1 MVLLQW
7 CTLEPSEQGGLAAI
21 RFSSPVRVQTIR
33 IFPLDTKPFAQCP
46 DIVSRTEP
54 DAFFL
59 DIFFNAHPVTGLTSK
74 EKPKPSNALVPT
86 SIAYAGGQKDF
97 AVNMGA
103 EYATRLMIV
112 KGAFQ
117 SVSMAI
123 YGDTVSDAPTT
134 PETYEPRPLPSTTA
148 TPLSPALDPANA
160 RDPSQLAR
168 ELLKLIPDAPE
179 LELAIRLVFCLKPSN
194 DDWDLPEFPYLYADL
209 EEDSAEF
216 DLERA
221 FRLTVRPVADDVSSE
236 TLRKF
241 AERVARCM
249 NHKARIT
256 DKDAS
261 QTYLVASL
269 LCHAACQS
277 PAMARSLLEAID
289 LQKVFDAS
297 TLEDETTLLRLLYAS
312 SNVDVAKQLN
322 TDWFHEVLASISADP
337 NNEDAVRTAAGQL
350 TTRIRSWSILDD
362 ALANT
367 QGDFV
372 AAAALLRDIGTEE
385 QSFGIWL
392 ESMITHDEVVA
403 SLAENPVLPVS
414 LPRLL
419 SHRNLSTVPS
429 QDEFVAFVRAYL
441 GVACVLAVYSWSD
454 SLPDERCR
462 ARTLGILRLW
472 QGMDGYRE
480 IVNHLLLLKQ
490 MTFRLECMTD
500 GDTDDPPTQ
509 AAIDS
514 EHILV
519 SLAKTPRA
527 FLRQNFIKTVFNIG
541 TSNLFITDDE
551 RASMRQAAFV
561 VDDGFAG
568 AVDEVLRPLEHPS
581 TFGSLR
587 TLRVALAYLQR
598 ELDEDEESKLLDDF
612 WEEANCSFVTA
623 LCDLLAPVVDEIRTH
638 FSLHEIPPRRAQD
651 VMAQLLFTAD
661 DTLQLLLRLLPP
673 YPLPSRA
680 LRILTTNVAD
690 LFSCADAADMSYSPF
705 SQPSAAAQEAR
716 QSCLDLAQIL
726 VSQDPAAAGGKP
738 GAEVVLRTLLQHGLN
753 SYGLDP
759 THHLLQV
766 FCLLD
771 SVVPSQDSPE
781 EQRTLWIQRVIP
793 AMLHELWAFCHGLDT
808 ENKVHF
814 VRRLVKLDRGSI
826 GIGEWLLVEEVKDMA
841 RAVQS
846 LLDDSLSDTQRVI
859 ALAQVAVF
867 FRFFA
872 DVLQGPSASWVLDGL
887 AASEEAQHD
896 LAASFLTLLDLNLSP
911 PHFGEVAD
919 SIVSGYEVFDNG
931 VRFALVVALWRSLQT
946 PELTV
951 SLLERRLERSVKIL
965 ETITPS
971 YIDPSK
977 FTSGIGR
984 LVLDL
989 AEHPVPVEGD
999 AADSLVSLL
1008 EWTAKTASAITRM
1021 GNLRTLSFDQYSKF
1035 QDRLKATLSADWV
1048 ERLDVA
1054 SNVLVFGS
1062 GDGVPPPPTSLSD
1075 TVEFSIHD
1083 FEDILRQHTPT
1094 PSTPP
1099 RRVLNQDVFGL
1110 INVSP
1115 PTLLRSP
1122 AATGLT
1128 KMYMNNDF
1136 RQLRQSSARAN
1147 TSRLPSMHVD
1157 VGVAMVA

>member
-33 IFPLDTKPFAQCP
+33 IFPSDTKPFAQSP
-46 DIVSRTEP
+46 DTVSRTEP
-54 DAFFL
+54 DAFLL
-59 DIFFNAHPVTGLTSK
+59 DIFFNAHPVTGPNSK

-86 SIAYAGGQKDF
+86 SIAYAGGQRDF

-112 KGAFQ
+112 KGTFQ

-123 YGDTVSDAPTT
+123 YGDVVSDAPTT
-134 PETYEPRPLPSTTA
+134 PEAYEPQPLPSITA
-148 TPLSPALDPANA
+148 TPLPSALDPASA
-160 RDPSQLAR
+160 RDPTQLAR
-168 ELLKLIPDAPE
+168 ELLKLIPDSPE
-179 LELAIRLVFCLKPSN
+179 LELPIRLVFCLKPSN
-194 DDWDLPEFPYLYADL
+194 DDWDSPDFPYLYANL
-209 EEDSAEF
+209 EDDSTEF

-221 FRLTVRPVADDVSSE
+221 FKLTSRPVADDISSE
-236 TLRKF
+236 ILHGF
-241 AERVARCM
+241 AEKVSRCV
-249 NHKARIT
+249 NVK
-256 DKDAS
+256 DKDPS

-269 LCHAACQS
+269 LCHAACQT
-277 PAMARSLLEAID
+277 PTMARSLLDAID
-289 LQKVFDAS
+289 LQKVFDPS
-297 TLEDETTLLRLLYAS
+297 TLEDETTLLRLLHAS
-312 SNVDVAKQLN
+312 SNVDVAKHLN
-322 TDWFHEVLASISADP
+322 TDWFHEVLASISGNP
-337 NNEDAVRTAAGQL
+337 NNEDVVRTAARQL
-350 TTRIRSWSILDD
+350 TTRIRSWSILGD

-419 SHRNLSTVPS
+419 SHRNPSTLPS
-429 QDEFVAFVRAYL
+429 QDEFVAFLRAYL

-472 QGMDGYRE
+472 QGVDGYRE
-480 IVNHLLLLKQ
+480 MVNHLLLLKQ

-527 FLRQNFIKTVFNIG
+527 FLRPNFVKTVLNIG
-541 TSNLFITDDE
+541 TSNLFITDEE

-568 AVDEVLRPLEHPS
+568 AVDEVLRPLERPS
-581 TFGSLR
+581 TFSSLR

-612 WEEANCSFVTA
+612 WEEANCSFITA
-623 LCDLLAPVVDEIRTH
+623 LCDLLAPVVDDIRSH
-638 FSLHEIPPRRAQD
+638 FSLLEVPSRRSQD
-651 VMAQLLFTAD
+651 VMAQLFFIAD
-661 DTLQLLLRLLPP
+661 DILQLLIRLLPP

-690 LFSCADAADMSYSPF
+690 MFSCADAADMSYSPF
-705 SQPSAAAQEAR
+705 SQPAAAAQEAR

-726 VSQDPAAAGGKP
+726 VLQDSEATCGKP
-738 GAEVVLRTLLQHGLN
+738 GAQVVLRTLLQHGLN

-766 FCLLD
+766 FFLLD
-771 SVVPSQDSPE
+771 SVVPSRDSPE
-781 EQRTLWIQRVIP
+781 EQRTLWVQRVLP
-793 AMLHELWAFCHGLDT
+793 AMLHELWAFCHALDT

-814 VRRLVKLDRGSI
+814 VRRLVELDQGGI
-826 GIGEWLLVEEVKDMA
+826 GIGEWLLVEEVKDMSQ
-841 RAVQS
+841 AVQT
-846 LLDDSLSDTQRVI
+846 LLDDSLSDTQRLI
-859 ALAQVAVF
+859 AHAQVALF

-872 DVLQGPSASWVLDGL
+872 DVLQSPCATWVIEGL
-887 AASEEAQHD
+887 AASEEAPHI
-896 LAASFLTLLDLNLSP
+896 LATSFLTLLDLNLAP
-911 PHFGEVAD
+911 LHFGEVAD
-919 SIVSGYEVFDNG
+919 SIVSSYEVFDNEM
-931 VRFALVVALWRSLQT
+931 RFALVIALWRSLQA

-951 SLLERRLERSVKIL
+951 SLLERRLEQSVKIL
-965 ETITPS
+965 VTITPS
-971 YIDPSK
+971 YINPSK
-977 FTSGIGR
+977 LTSEIGR

-999 AADSLVSLL
+999 AAQSLVSLM
-1008 EWTAKTASAITRM
+1008 EWTVKTASTITRM
-1021 GNLRTLSFDQYSKF
+1021 GELSVLSFGQYSKF
-1035 QDRLKATLSADWV
+1035 QDRLKATLPADWI
-1048 ERLDVA
+1048 ERLDAA
-1054 SNVLVFGS
+1054 SNVLVFG
-1062 GDGVPPPPTSLSD
+1062 GGEEVPPPATSLSD
-1075 TVEFSIHD
+1075 TVELPVHD
-1083 FEDILRQHTPT
+1083 LEDILRQHTPT

-1099 RRVLNQDVFGL
+1099 RRALNQDVFGL
-1110 INVSP
+1110 ISVSP

-1128 KMYMNNDF
+1128 KTYLNNDF